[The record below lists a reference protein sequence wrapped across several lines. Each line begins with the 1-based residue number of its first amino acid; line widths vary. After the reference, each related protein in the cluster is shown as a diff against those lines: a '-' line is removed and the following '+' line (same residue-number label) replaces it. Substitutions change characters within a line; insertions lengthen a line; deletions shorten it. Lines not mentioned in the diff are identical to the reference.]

1 VDGYSQESSTITLP
15 GRQNCNWFLSEI
27 LFTDHSNRRRPY
39 PLQLAALTKGGLGK
53 EFLKAFAIS
62 GARSLAILDR
72 DLPIAKE
79 ACDEI
84 RNSVRQELGVHDD
97 EVAEVNAWGCDVTKE
112 DEVRR
117 IMDEIGSKFG
127 GNIDIFVGAAGI
139 TPDDRINDRDL

>member
-1 VDGYSQESSTITLP
+1 VSTATPRRVLP
-15 GRQNCNWFLSEI
+15 SLSLEGKTAVGI
-27 LFTDHSNRRRPY
+27 Y
-39 PLQLAALTKGGLGK
+39 PKFRSLTIVTGGARIPLTCVLTKGGLGK

-117 IMDEIGSKFG
+117 IIDEIGTKLG
-127 GNIDIFVGAAGI
+127 GKIDIFVGAAGI
-139 TPDDRINDRDL
+139 SAIDLTD